1 MSSDIDARPDVSKKA
16 RYTRKVEEDGG
27 EWEEREV
34 VIYQSVD
41 DIRHDPNG
49 FQAQEGGTQ
58 SEKHPPVQ
66 KGPFRGATLLLSVLC
81 LLLFAGIIAL
91 IIKHISVTLE
101 KDQLKNKVSANN
113 SQLQDEV
120 KRLNTETHE
129 LKTNNS
135 QLQDDVKR
143 LNTETHVLKTTNS
156 QLQDEVKRLNTETR
170 VLKTNNSQ
178 LQNEVKKLK
187 VIEGKLCPEG
197 WKRFGCS
204 CYFKSTQRKSWFESR
219 TDCQSKGAD
228 LVTINNKEEQEFVR
242 SLSMN
247 EESWIGLEN
256 TWTSQRYEWKWVDG
270 SPLTEPFWA
279 SGEPRYSYATC
290 CNQQGKWTS
299 IYYSS
304 NKKNWIC
311 EKQISCSH

>member
-120 KRLNTETHE
+120 KRLNTETH
-129 LKTNNS
+129 
-135 QLQDDVKR
+135 
-143 LNTETHVLKTTNS
+143 
-156 QLQDEVKRLNTETR
+156 

>member
-1 MSSDIDARPDVSKKA
+1 MSSDIYARPDVSKKA

-41 DIRHDPNG
+41 DIRPDPNG
-49 FQAQEGGTQ
+49 FQSQEGGTQ

-66 KGPFRGATLLLSVLC
+66 KGPFRGATLVLSVLC

-101 KDQLKNKVSANN
+101 KDQLKNKVS
-113 SQLQDEV
+113 V
-120 KRLNTETHE
+120 

-135 QLQDDVKR
+135 QLQD
-143 LNTETHVLKTTNS
+143 
-156 QLQDEVKRLNTETR
+156 
-170 VLKTNNSQ
+170 
-178 LQNEVKKLK
+178 EVKKLK
-187 VIEGKLCPEG
+187 VIEGKLCPEE
-197 WKRFGCS
+197 WKRLGCS
-204 CYFKSTQRKSWFESR
+204 CYFKFTGQRKSWFESR
-219 TDCQSKGAD
+219 RDCQNKGAD

-242 SLSMN
+242 RLSMN

-256 TWTSQRYEWKWVDG
+256 TWTSQRYVWKWVDG

-279 SGEPRYSYATC
+279 SGEPQYNYAVC

-311 EKQISCSH
+311 EKSISCFH